1 MTPEQQ
7 PTPESTDQ
15 AQPPRALG
23 GPKVYGI
30 LSIIFG
36 GLTLLFSLSTG
47 CMAMAGKKGDLN
59 TWMVKGQANQAERA
73 AAYQRFYD
81 RTYPATVAQTMIYS
95 LMSIALVLVG
105 IGQLRYK
112 RWARP
117 ASLIWGLVALLCV
130 VATVLIGLLMVKP
143 ANREL
148 FAEMQ
153 RLSAGTLDAAV
164 NRMAGSMA
172 DNPWTLVGSVVFYA
186 PYPVLLLIYFSKS
199 AVRAAMD
206 R

>member
-1 MTPEQQ
+1 MTPEQ
-7 PTPESTDQ
+7 PPSTEQ
-15 AQPPRALG
+15 AQPPRVLG

-30 LSIIFG
+30 LSIIFAS
-36 GLTLLFSLSTG
+36 LTLLFSLSTG
-47 CMAMAGKKGDLN
+47 CMAMAGRKGDLN
-59 TWMVKGQANQAERA
+59 SWMLKGQPNQEARA

-81 RTYPATVAQTMIYS
+81 RTYPATVAQTMIYA
-95 LMSIALVLVG
+95 LMSIGLLVVG

-117 ASLIWGLVALLCV
+117 LSLTWGLVALLCV
-130 VATVLIGLLMVKP
+130 VATVMISLLVVKP

-172 DNPWTLVGSVVFYA
+172 DNPWTLAGSVVLYA
-186 PYPVLLLIYFSKS
+186 PYPVLLLIYFSRS